1 MLEELSDRL
10 TPFLFV
16 ISYVGFLLDAELYLS
31 TCVFAMLILALIP
44 EERRRLFWL
53 VFLERSRFGSQ
64 CSGCELLEFVA
75 DLFYLFYSK
84 DRYWVSVSIHDDG
97 VVGQMMGFRLD

>member
-16 ISYVGFLLDAELYLS
+16 ISYVVFLLDAVVYLS
-31 TCVFAMLILALIP
+31 TCVFAMLMLALIP

-53 VFLERSRFGSQ
+53 LFRERSRLGSQ
-64 CSGCELLEFVA
+64 CSGCELLEFEV
-75 DLFYLFYSK
+75 DLFACFVQRT
-84 DRYWVSVSIHDDG
+84 DI
-97 VVGQMMGFRLD
+97 GFPSTTMVISR